1 VTTDPGFEQMRRQI
15 CGFAVTMAIS
25 AITRLG
31 IPDLLAEAPRTAE
44 ALAGAVGAD
53 LDFLARTLRYLASEG
68 VLDARADGSFALN
81 ERSQWLRSEIAGS
94 LAPRAAWSGS
104 PLSWGSWGGLLAAMR
119 SGRSGLEAAFGK
131 PMFEFLE
138 QDPDS
143 AAMFNRFMTG
153 QTAASVAAFLAVYDF
168 AGIGLLVDVG
178 GNRGALLA
186 GVLAANPAMR
196 GILFDLPKV
205 VAHAAP
211 VLADVAERCSV
222 VGGDFFAAVPEGGD
236 AYALK
241 FILHDWNDERCVRLL
256 EHCRRAMVPGGRVL
270 VIEHVV
276 PEEPGGHI
284 AYYMDLNMLTMT
296 DGGRERTEAEY
307 RALLQR
313 AGLTLRRSLPTPIG
327 VNVLEAIAT

>member
-1 VTTDPGFEQMRRQI
+1 MSDDTDFQRMREQV
-15 CGFAVTMAIS
+15 CGFAVSMAIS

-31 IPDLLAEAPRTAE
+31 IPDLLAEAPRKAE

-53 LDFLARTLRYLASEG
+53 PDFLARTLRYLASEG
-68 VLDARADGSFALN
+68 VLEARADGSFALN
-81 ERSQWLRSEIAGS
+81 GRSHWLRSEVAGS
-94 LAPRAAWSGS
+94 LAPRATWSGS
-104 PLSWGSWGGLLAAMR
+104 PVNWGSWGSLLAALR

-138 QDPDS
+138 QDAES

-168 AGIGLLVDVG
+168 AGIRLLVDVG

-205 VAHAAP
+205 VAQAGP
-211 VLADVAERCSV
+211 VLAGVAERCSV
-222 VGGDFFAAVPEGGD
+222 VGGDFFAAVPEGAD

-241 FILHDWNDERCVRLL
+241 FILHDWDDERCVRLL
-256 EHCRRAMVPGGRVL
+256 ENCRRAMAPGGRVL
-270 VIEHVV
+270 VMEHVV
-276 PEEPGGHI
+276 PEEPGPHI
-284 AYYMDLNMLTMT
+284 AHYMDLSMLTLT
-296 DGGRERTEAEY
+296 DGGRERTEAEF
-307 RALLQR
+307 RALLRR
-313 AGLTLRRSLPTPIG
+313 AGLALSRSLPTPIG
-327 VNVLEAIAT
+327 VNLLECVAA